1 MDEIIAIRY
10 YKIRVLANKIIDR
23 MYEETARLGFDQKD
37 IDLKKPIEA
46 NYRLE
51 RDPSSSEYELVGDWH
66 DKKGVKLGQL
76 RFYSDGSFV
85 VEQDIIRPHPTRQ
98 GWFVEAVRAWGNGK
112 RIEAEARLHPMTERP
127 PETAA

>member
-51 RDPSSSEYELVGDWH
+51 HDPSSSEYELVGDWH
-66 DKKGVKLGQL
+66 
-76 RFYSDGSFV
+76 
-85 VEQDIIRPHPTRQ
+85 
-98 GWFVEAVRAWGNGK
+98 
-112 RIEAEARLHPMTERP
+112 
-127 PETAA
+127 